1 MVWVGSWVSLVLLAW
16 YFWLLVGCEWF
27 SVCDALM
34 FGSGY
39 SLLDLVW
46 YCCQFV
52 SGGLWALVSQW
63 FQVDSWY
70 WCIANITFFAHCP
83 PFHLTFG
90 CIWPIHQYVLQ
101 IFILPSDHSK
111 FAVTVFCFVAL
122 WYFCSYYGNWM
133 YLLLTAW
140 SRCCFVLFLWLLDHL
155 SGFFIFVII
164 ACRASSLVLIASWW
178 WYCT

>member
-1 MVWVGSWVSLVLLAW
+1 MTITQGCHVNYMQSWHLFFWIMGSQIIFGILLGQYFWSMLWLVLVVLWLMVWVGSWVSLVLLAW

-70 WCIANITFFAHCP
+70 WCIANITFFCP
-83 PFHLTFG
+83 LSSISFNIWLHLAYPSICFANFYFAKWPFKICSHSILFC
-90 CIWPIHQYVLQ
+90 CIM
-101 IFILPSDHSK
+101 IL
-111 FAVTVFCFVAL
+111 L
-122 WYFCSYYGNWM
+122 
-133 YLLLTAW
+133 
-140 SRCCFVLFLWLLDHL
+140 
-155 SGFFIFVII
+155 
-164 ACRASSLVLIASWW
+164 
-178 WYCT
+178 